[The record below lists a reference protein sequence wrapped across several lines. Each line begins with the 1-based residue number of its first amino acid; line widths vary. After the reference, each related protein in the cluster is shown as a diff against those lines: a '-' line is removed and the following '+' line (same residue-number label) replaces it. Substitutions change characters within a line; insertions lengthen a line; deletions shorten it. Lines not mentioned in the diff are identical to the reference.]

1 MLLKIWTWFI
11 AAFWVFS
18 SVSSFAGGLP
28 IAQSYSYGAAE
39 SSVFTADAPGVLSN
53 DYDNN
58 GDTLLVVEVQA
69 NAVNVSSQINLAS
82 GATLIL
88 GEYGSVTH
96 DPTESE
102 TIAALTDSESLDD
115 QFTYLPG
122 DDVDGDAVASVT
134 VTLTVAGADRVPP
147 ALDDSFTIS

>member
-1 MLLKIWTWFI
+1 MLLKFWAWFI
-11 AAFWVFS
+11 AAFGFFS
-18 SVSSFAGGLP
+18 SVSSFAGDLP
-28 IAQSYSYGAAE
+28 IAQSYGAAE
-39 SSVFTADAPGVLSN
+39 SSVFTAAAPGVLSN

-69 NAVNVSSQINLAS
+69 DAVNVGSQINLAS

-88 GEYGSVTH
+88 GEYGSVTY

-134 VTLTVAGADRVPP
+134 ITITVARGDRVPRG
-147 ALDDSFTIS
+147 LDDSFTIS

>member
-11 AAFWVFS
+11 AAFWIFS

-102 TIAALTDSESLDD
+102 TIAALTGSESFDD
-115 QFTYLPG
+115 QFTHLPG
-122 DDVDGDAVASVT
+122 DDVDADALPSVT
-134 VTLTVAGADRVPP
+134 ITITVALADREPW